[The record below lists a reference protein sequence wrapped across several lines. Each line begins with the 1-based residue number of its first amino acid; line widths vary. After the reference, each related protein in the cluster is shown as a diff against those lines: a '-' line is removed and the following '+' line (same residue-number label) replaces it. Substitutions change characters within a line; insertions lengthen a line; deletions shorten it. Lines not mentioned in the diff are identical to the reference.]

1 MDGHSTMSMGGPPAI
16 FVWLW
21 QECKWKL
28 SLWLPPWLLS
38 LIPPCTAKDLV
49 LINMDTWPPS
59 LRPIHILHQK
69 LPSGLGVRNLAW
81 SHLRVKTKGR
91 GPCIASQGLKGSTG
105 YLHGHISWA
114 LHTSTLEK
122 DQSKASDVQD
132 PGPWVQGW
140 YYIPKWDDIIPSF
153 CFLLYSF
160 NNTIQKSLHATI
172 CSFFSFLNFLKI
184 CSFLMPVYYF
194 MVLSSV
200 AQSCLT
206 LCDPMDYSLMDSS
219 VNGIFQARILER
231 LPFPS
236 LGDLSNPGIKP
247 MSLASPASA
256 GRFFTPETPGKPH
269 FMV

>member
-1 MDGHSTMSMGGPPAI
+1 MLCVDLGINNYQNLMN
-16 FVWLW
+16 
-21 QECKWKL
+21 C
-28 SLWLPPWLLS
+28 SLK
-38 LIPPCTAKDLV
+38 IYV
-49 LINMDTWPPS
+49 
-59 LRPIHILHQK
+59 
-69 LPSGLGVRNLAW
+69 VY
-81 SHLRVKTKGR
+81 
-91 GPCIASQGLKGSTG
+91 
-105 YLHGHISWA
+105 YL
-114 LHTSTLEK
+114 
-122 DQSKASDVQD
+122 
-132 PGPWVQGW
+132 
-140 YYIPKWDDIIPSF
+140 Y
-153 CFLLYSF
+153 LYF
-160 NNTIQKSLHATI
+160 
-172 CSFFSFLNFLKI
+172 NFLKI
-184 CSFLMPVYYF
+184 CSFLTPVYYF